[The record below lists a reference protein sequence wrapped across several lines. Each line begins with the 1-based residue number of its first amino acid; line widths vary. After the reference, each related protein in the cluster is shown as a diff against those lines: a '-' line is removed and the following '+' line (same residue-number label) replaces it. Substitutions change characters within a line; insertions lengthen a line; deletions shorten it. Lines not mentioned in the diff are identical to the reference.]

1 MNRFEDRDILER
13 TAQLLDLPV
22 DVVAGFPNLELL
34 GDRQL
39 FLTRHRGILSY
50 SDTAIDVNCGELLVR
65 VRGRGAVQVWGCG
78 AVQVRCRCGGA
89 VWGAGVGVRGD
100 AGVRVRGCGVG
111 CGCGCGAAQGRR
123 SLPGG
128 GEQGTPRKK
137 RPLLSPGSARQ
148 GAALPRPP
156 AVRRDAGKGGGGG
169 CAKPHKKRDGA
180 GKAPVPP
187 AR

>member
-65 VRGRGAVQVWGCG
+65 VRGRG
-78 AVQVRCRCGGA
+78 
-89 VWGAGVGVRGD
+89 
-100 AGVRVRGCGVG
+100 
-111 CGCGCGAAQGRR
+111 
-123 SLPGG
+123 L
-128 GEQGTPRKK
+128 E
-137 RPLLSPGSARQ
+137 LLSMTAEEMRIGGVISSVELAR
-148 GAALPRPP
+148 
-156 AVRRDAGKGGGGG
+156 
-169 CAKPHKKRDGA
+169 
-180 GKAPVPP
+180 
-187 AR
+187 